1 MLKLI
6 LWLKADLHKILILF
20 IFIER
25 LDERLGPEK
34 ERFLKWL
41 KTGGSKMQKW
51 EDVLKL
57 VPELEGIVGDVEAV
71 DAEASQSPAVQKLVS
86 DLKVLIANAKAV
98 A

>member
-1 MLKLI
+1 MLN
-6 LWLKADLHKILILF
+6 WLGVNGHKILVVLIA
-20 IFIER
+20 IER

>member
-1 MLKLI
+1 MLN
-6 LWLKADLHKILILF
+6 WLGVNGHKILVVLIA
-20 IFIER
+20 IER

-41 KTGGSKMQKW
+41 KMGGSKMQKW